1 MSLSSHMNLNQPL
14 THTFKLIMSVPLEE
28 QKLSLKRMK
37 QQFNVLWSKHHI
49 SLS

>member
-28 QKLSLKRMK
+28 QKLSK